1 MCQMVAFTTG
11 AMLEHII
18 AARIL
23 QMDMPCPVDIDD
35 VVFDG
40 VYVKPERRQK
50 QGLLFCLSGRTDFY
64 VMVYPCKTAW
74 KNVQGIGENSVEN
87 CPPRYVS

>member
-1 MCQMVAFTTG
+1 MVAFTTG

-35 VVFDG
+35 VVFHG
-40 VYVKPERRQK
+40 VSVKPERRQK

-64 VMVYPCKTAW
+64 VMVYPVKKGRMQAIHRRF
-74 KNVQGIGENSVEN
+74 NNPMRIPGQQSAF
-87 CPPRYVS
+87 R

>member
-64 VMVYPCKTAW
+64 VMVYPASFIFQQQFRAYQPSQK
-74 KNVQGIGENSVEN
+74 KQ
-87 CPPRYVS
+87 